1 MKKLL
6 NLVDVKL
13 LKFFLVG
20 VTNTAVGWIIMFGL
34 HNAFGVQETVASAA
48 NYILTSIL
56 SYFLNKYFTFR
67 NTEKGWKPTLRFA
80 LNIAVCW
87 CLSWVMTEAST
98 WVLFTFMDAFGL
110 GGVPAW
116 VPDLVARYAT
126 RGNLRL
132 LTSSGL
138 FVVCNYLGQ
147 RLFAFRERK
156 EK

>member
-56 SYFLNKYFTFR
+56 SYFLNKYFTFQYKKR
-67 NTEKGWKPTLRFA
+67 SFSVVVR
-80 LNIAVCW
+80 
-87 CLSWVMTEAST
+87 
-98 WVLFTFMDAFGL
+98 
-110 GGVPAW
+110 
-116 VPDLVARYAT
+116 
-126 RGNLRL
+126 
-132 LTSSGL
+132 
-138 FVVCNYLGQ
+138 FVVNICVCYLIAYGAAKPLVRHLLQ
-147 RLFAFRERK
+147 GLLPLPARNGPFYK
-156 EK
+156 EMY